1 MKKEKATLVV
11 TKAFKK
17 YPSEAS
23 VYILIAPPRYILAEH
38 FCTNH
43 YFALYDLEKDAH
55 DTLVELYGED
65 GYEIVYHDWEGLKEY
80 LEKLAKKNPKIKV
93 VDGKLKKGEPE

>member
-1 MKKEKATLVV
+1 MRKILIVEDDGDIGEAVEHDLRERRRRMKKEKATLVV

-43 YFALYDLEKDAH
+43 YFAC
-55 DTLVELYGED
+55 T
-65 GYEIVYHDWEGLKEY
+65 I
-80 LEKLAKKNPKIKV
+80 
-93 VDGKLKKGEPE
+93 LKKMHTILWWSSMEKTDMKSYIMTGKD